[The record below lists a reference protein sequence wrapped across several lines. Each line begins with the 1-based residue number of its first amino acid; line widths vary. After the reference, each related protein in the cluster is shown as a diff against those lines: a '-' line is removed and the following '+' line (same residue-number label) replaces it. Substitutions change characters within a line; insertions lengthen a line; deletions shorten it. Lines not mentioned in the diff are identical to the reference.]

1 MHLFSFLSAA
11 PVQRC
16 GIWDQVNHFTFSG
29 KIYCVPRVNDA
40 EEDDGEIDDDEG
52 KNYDVQYESFVSIIK
67 QISRWNSLFYSQE
80 IVLKWWQ

>member
-1 MHLFSFLSAA
+1 MASEIKF
-11 PVQRC
+11 
-16 GIWDQVNHFTFSG
+16 NHSTISG
-29 KIYCVPRVNDA
+29 KIYWLPWVGDA

-52 KNYDVQYESFVSIIK
+52 KNYDGQYESFVGIIK